1 MPTPTII
8 QASFPRAA
16 STLLVNA
23 LYGLIVGMQDR
34 PVIFND
40 FIHMPMPHAREPVTI
55 YKTHETNL
63 ADLADPNTYFICSER
78 SGHNRF
84 AEQFRHDPYISI
96 LDYAD
101 VTRPPASLCS
111 HLAAIVA
118 AMLPDQ
124 LLSVGNC
131 IARIHE
137 MNQRYEQIKYLPFDY
152 VDPFYQLHGSHRLR
166 GKEN

>member
-1 MPTPTII
+1 MTPTII
-8 QASFPRAA
+8 QASFPRSA

-40 FIHMPMPHAREPVTI
+40 FIHMPMPHTRTPLTI

-63 ADLADPNTYFICSER
+63 ADLAGPNTYFICSER

-84 AEQFRHDPYISI
+84 AEQFRAIPNVAI

-101 VTRPPASLCS
+101 VTRPALCS
-111 HLAAIVA
+111 NLAATVA

-137 MNQRYEQIKYLPFDY
+137 MNQRYEQIKHLPFDY

-166 GKEN
+166 GRMDS